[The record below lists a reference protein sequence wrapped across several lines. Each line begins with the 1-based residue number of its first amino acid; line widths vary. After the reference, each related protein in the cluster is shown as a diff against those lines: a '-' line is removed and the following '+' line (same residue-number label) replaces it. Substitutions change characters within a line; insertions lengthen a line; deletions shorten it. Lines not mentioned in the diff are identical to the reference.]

1 MTNGKENASL
11 FREHKRLALLALCAL
26 VLCLTIGVSSPFW
39 IAEYREGD
47 IARTNIR
54 AAEDTY
60 VPASDVTV
68 KKGEIVVREGERINT
83 EHLKRLSA
91 FRNTGVEPFLPI
103 LKFVALFFLLFLTL
117 TILFEFAERT
127 VKKFTLSQK
136 DLIFCLSLTTFTAL
150 FLKVCVVAFQ
160 QFTPAY
166 TQNLAYLI
174 PLFFFGIILR
184 VVLFSEIAVIFTI
197 FFAVA
202 AGFILENSFPMVLYL
217 FLGNLLAAYFSGRCE
232 TRNTILKSGLFTAVI
247 MSFVMVLFKA
257 FLGQQI
263 GDVPLD
269 ILFIILSGIGSSFIA
284 MGLLPVI
291 EHVFDYTTDI
301 KLLELANFE
310 HPLLEEMMM
319 KAPGTYH
326 HSIIVGNLSRAA
338 AESIGA
344 NPLLARV
351 SAYYHDVG
359 KLKMPHYFVENR
371 TGFDDAHRSLSP
383 NMSAL
388 IIHSHVKEGVELADK
403 FHLGRKLKEIIQQHH
418 GTRLVTYFYNKAKKL
433 EHPDLHVTEEKDF
446 RYAGPKPQ
454 TKEAGIVMLADTV
467 EAASRALDEPT
478 PKRIETQVHQIIE
491 SIFLDGQLDECELT
505 LKDLNAIRKNFIAV
519 LLGIFHHRI
528 EYPERTT
535 QASNGSDKKL
545 PKTA

>member
-1 MTNGKENASL
+1 MTTGKERTPL
-11 FREHKRLALLALCAL
+11 FREHKHVALLALCAL
-26 VLCLTIGVSSPFW
+26 VLCLIIGVSSPFW
-39 IAEYREGD
+39 VAEYREGD
-47 IARTNIR
+47 IARSNIR
-54 AAEDTY
+54 AVEDTY

-68 KKGEIVVREGERINT
+68 KKGEIVVREGERINA
-83 EHLKRLSA
+83 EHLRRLSA
-91 FRNTGVEPFLPI
+91 FRNTGEEPFLPI
-103 LKFVALFFLLFLTL
+103 LKFAALFFLLFLTL

-127 VKKFTLSQK
+127 IKKFTLSQK
-136 DLIFCLSLTTFTAL
+136 DLIFCLSFTAFTAL

-160 QFTPAY
+160 QFAPAY

-174 PLFFFGIILR
+174 PLFFFGMILR

-197 FFAVA
+197 FFAVV
-202 AGFILENSFPMVLYL
+202 AGFILENNFPMALYL
-217 FLGNLLAAYFSGRCE
+217 FLGNLLTAYFSGRCE
-232 TRNTILKSGLFTAVI
+232 TRNTILKAGLFTAVI

-310 HPLLEEMMM
+310 HPLLEEMMV

-371 TGFDDAHRSLSP
+371 TGFDDVHRSLSP

-388 IIHSHVKEGVELADK
+388 IIQSHVKEGVELADK
-403 FHLGRKLKEIIQQHH
+403 FRLGRKLKEIIQQHH
-418 GTRLVTYFYNKAKKL
+418 GTRLVTYFYNKAKEL

-467 EAASRALDEPT
+467 EAASRTLDEPT
-478 PKRIETQVHQIIE
+478 PKRIETHVEKIIE
-491 SIFLDGQLDECELT
+491 RIFLDGQLDECELT
-505 LKDLNAIRKNFIAV
+505 LKDLNAIRKNFITV
-519 LLGIFHHRI
+519 LLGIFHQRI

-535 QASNGSDKKL
+535 QPSNGSDKKL
-545 PKTA
+545 SKTA